1 MADRLKVDNKYIEG
15 FIKEKGD
22 ALDILKL
29 KSDGERTDYFMIAL
43 ALGVDAGVRT
53 PSQHGVGLILESVV
67 RGKEF
72 AMSFIYSIALQ
83 ELIKEGRERDIN
95 DKDIVYGIAEE
106 YANTGFKILDEMIP
120 DKSKYDE
127 EALMYSLIGI
137 MDEKMES
144 IDLQQAE

>member
-1 MADRLKVDNKYIEG
+1 MADRLKIDNKYIEG

-29 KSDGERTDYFMIAL
+29 KSDGERTDYFMLAL
-43 ALGVDAGVRT
+43 ALGVNDGHRT

-83 ELIKEGRERDIN
+83 ELLKEGRERDIS

-120 DKSKYDE
+120 ENSKYDE
-127 EALMYSLIGI
+127 ETFMYQLIGL
-137 MDEKMES
+137 MDEKYAS
-144 IDLQQAE
+144 IQNN